1 MQKTEKGR
9 RTSVPNGNGNDMV
22 RRDALA
28 ALEPVLDFEIGKQ
41 KLISIF
47 SGVLEKMKKL
57 QESTKIS
64 SWSEHLTI
72 LYTTSDKTVG

>member
-1 MQKTEKGR
+1 
-9 RTSVPNGNGNDMV
+9 MV
-22 RRDALA
+22 KRDALA

-47 SGVLEKMKKL
+47 SGVSEKMKKL

-64 SWSEHLTI
+64 SWLEHLTI
-72 LYTTSDKTVG
+72 LYTTSDKTGG